1 MHRGRKVRKGD
12 FSLDRVCMWGVCGWG
27 CVGEWGNSFVR
38 KKWDTTR
45 SVRWNQDAQ
54 REEGKKGGL

>member
-12 FSLDRVCMWGVCGWG
+12 LKVRQGVWGCGWG
-27 CVGEWGNSFVR
+27 CVGEWGNSFVG
-38 KKWDTTR
+38 KKWDTKH

-54 REEGKKGGL
+54 REEGKKWGL

>member
-1 MHRGRKVRKGD
+1 M
-12 FSLDRVCMWGVCGWG
+12 
-27 CVGEWGNSFVR
+27 GEWGNSFVG
-38 KKWDTTR
+38 KKWDTKH